1 MNDDDSLPL
10 DARAIESHVSKLWQ
24 QATDSAAGGL
34 VRASTLTLLVLLVDQ
49 SLSPRVD
56 SILEQAPATHP
67 CRIIQVIVQETE
79 PQALLSAFC
88 RPPSPGRPP
97 VCWEVVKLL
106 GSRSSLRRVMSA
118 ARALVIPNLPV
129 QVWWPGSADL
139 TSPLFQQIVEVGD
152 RIIVDSAQF
161 TSPLSTLA
169 HYADQAEA
177 EHGTVGFVDLNWR
190 RLEPWRLVLAQFF
203 DAVEERRFLSYV
215 ETLTISYRQP
225 LYGSAG
231 GLAAALLLLGWFA
244 SRLGWSAPDR
254 PLARGQDLQILEF
267 DDGGRDVRVELR
279 RVDALEADSSLTA
292 VEIHCR
298 FDQRTARYL
307 VERSDD
313 ETRSIVER
321 EDVRRETQV
330 HLALAD
336 EAKLLA
342 EELTGFGRDRI
353 YEDALQVI
361 RVLDRGAPTTM
372 GTL

>member
-1 MNDDDSLPL
+1 
-10 DARAIESHVSKLWQ
+10 
-24 QATDSAAGGL
+24 
-34 VRASTLTLLVLLVDQ
+34 
-49 SLSPRVD
+49 
-56 SILEQAPATHP
+56 
-67 CRIIQVIVQETE
+67 
-79 PQALLSAFC
+79 
-88 RPPSPGRPP
+88 
-97 VCWEVVKLL
+97 
-106 GSRSSLRRVMSA
+106 MSA

-169 HYADQAEA
+169 HYADQAEV

-215 ETLTISYRQP
+215 ESITISYRQP

-254 PLARGQDLQILEF
+254 PLSPAQDLQILEF
-267 DDGGRDVRVELR
+267 NDGERDVRVELR
-279 RVDALEADSSLTA
+279 RVEALEGDSSLTA
-292 VEIHCR
+292 VELHCR

-313 ETRSIVER
+313 EARSIVER

-330 HLALAD
+330 HLAVPD

-342 EELTGFGRDRI
+342 EELAGFGRDRI
-353 YEDALQVI
+353 YEEALHLI
-361 RVLDRGAPTTM
+361 RVLDRGAPTTR